1 MHQFVFPDPER
12 LGEGDARFALK
23 LSSNIAVDL
32 VLMVIDR
39 KGISG
44 GNDAAVS
51 NPLNEVIVCT
61 GNQDRDRFICLAYY
75 NI

>member
-1 MHQFVFPDPER
+1 MHQFVFPDTER
-12 LGEGDARFALK
+12 LGEGDARVAFK

-39 KGISG
+39 KGVSG
-44 GNDAAVS
+44 GNDVAVS

-61 GNQDRDRFICLAYY
+61 GNGNRDRIICLVYY